1 MRTFRSI
8 SFVLLLFLGLS
19 ASAGITPAKVDR
31 VVSGQSE
38 FPVAIAPEKV
48 GTYPGMVKSGAG
60 LFYDDVLEYRVWL
73 APERGAE
80 RKDGGSDYFVAFA
93 QYERALAFSKQA
105 KGAEEPLVLV
115 RQMKHV
121 NEPRPGVFEV
131 VSGERLTEWQV
142 QWLVGSKRVPG
153 AIEKFMKKNKK

>member
-1 MRTFRSI
+1 MRRRLLAILPLILFNTCVRAEVTSI
-8 SFVLLLFLGLS
+8 K
-19 ASAGITPAKVDR
+19 ADK
-31 VVSGQSE
+31 VVSGRSE
-38 FPVAIAPEKV
+38 FPVAIRPEKV
-48 GTYPGMVKSGAG
+48 GTYPAMVKAGAG

-93 QYERALAFSKQA
+93 QYERALAFSQKA
-105 KGAEEPLVLV
+105 KGAEEPLVLI

-142 QWLVGSKRVPG
+142 QWLAGKKRVPG
-153 AIEKFMKKNKK
+153 AIEKFMNEHKK